1 MSRKR
6 TFTVHVNIDDMTA
19 MLAGLDGPS
28 EKSDWLDG
36 YMVGVHGHPSR
47 ETWSQPKR
55 MGYDFGAKHFAEV
68 EEFRAEQKRKSDL
81 AEAAKNAQK
90 YPEGTHGLPTGTGSG
105 NPAGDPIQQSNNPLI
120 QETIKPTN
128 EQPKR
133 TRQAAFIPPSE
144 AEWVAYCTSTW
155 PDWSAITSAESWAY
169 YEALRPPWKGFS
181 DWRKVARTA
190 HGKARDWGQ
199 LQPKG
204 SNPQAQKPDWVIRKL
219 AELQQKLDSAERQ
232 LRRDIADKG
241 VDSHSA
247 GLSRKQIES
256 IKEEMGAL

>member
-105 NPAGDPIQQSNNPLI
+105 DPAGDPIQQSNNPLI
-120 QETIKPTN
+120 QQSKEPTTKKP
-128 EQPKR
+128 R
-133 TRQAAFIPPSE
+133 FVPPTE
-144 AEWVAYCTSTW
+144 AEATEYASQIGFTEVKKWMG
-155 PDWSAITSAESWAY
+155 Y
-169 YEALRPPWKGFS
+169 YEANGWKAGKTKMV
-181 DWRKVARTA
+181 DWRGAMRYWLPKDGAAGAAPTPPSIQEWMQEGQAVATSNTTRNGATWPRDLCSA
-190 HGKARDWGQ
+190 AYYQCSSSSWRGITDWRGKLRAECLRWVGNENGRAR
-199 LQPKG
+199 
-204 SNPQAQKPDWVIRKL
+204 
-219 AELQQKLDSAERQ
+219 
-232 LRRDIADKG
+232 
-241 VDSHSA
+241 
-247 GLSRKQIES
+247 
-256 IKEEMGAL
+256 

>member
-90 YPEGTHGLPTGTGSG
+90 NPEGTHGVPTGTGSG

-120 QETIKPTN
+120 Q
-128 EQPKR
+128 QPKEPENQR
-133 TRQAAFIPPSE
+133 SRFVPPTLDE
-144 AEWVAYCTSTW
+144 LIAYAKEVGLSDPQRW
-155 PDWSAITSAESWAY
+155 MDHYVSNGWKVGKSKMVDWKACVRNWA
-169 YEALRPPWKGFS
+169 RS
-181 DWRKVARTA
+181 SN
-190 HGKARDWGQ
+190 
-199 LQPKG
+199 QPK
-204 SNPQAQKPDWVIRKL
+204 PQAQKPEWVIKRIEELRAKL
-219 AELQQKLDSAERQ
+219 ATAERQ
-232 LRRDIADKG
+232 YRRDSNERGAESQTAK
-241 VDSHSA
+241 
-247 GLSRKQIES
+247 LSKIEMDR
-256 IKEEMGAL
+256 IKKEIDAL

>member
-28 EKSDWLDG
+28 EKADWLDG

-90 YPEGTHGLPTGTGSG
+90 NPEGTHGLPTGTGSG

-120 QETIKPTN
+120 QQPKEPTSQRSRFVPPTLDELIAFSKEIGFQDWQKWMDHYLSNGWKVGPNKMKDWKATVRKWNRSPLPQSGFGRPAPKLNGFTADYHN
-128 EQPKR
+128 EQR
-133 TRQAAFIPPSE
+133 
-144 AEWVAYCTSTW
+144 
-155 PDWSAITSAESWAY
+155 ITNA
-169 YEALRPPWKGFS
+169 
-181 DWRKVARTA
+181 D
-190 HGKARDWGQ
+190 
-199 LQPKG
+199 G
-204 SNPQAQKPDWVIRKL
+204 SF
-219 AELQQKLDSAERQ
+219 
-232 LRRDIADKG
+232 
-241 VDSHSA
+241 
-247 GLSRKQIES
+247 
-256 IKEEMGAL
+256 

>member
-28 EKSDWLDG
+28 EKADWLDG

-90 YPEGTHGLPTGTGSG
+90 NPEGTHGLPTGTGSG

-133 TRQAAFIPPSE
+133 TRQAAFVPPTIEQVREHAQKIGVTDPDKFHSYH
-144 AEWVAYCTSTW
+144 ASRGWV
-155 PDWSAITSAESWAY
+155 
-169 YEALRPPWKGFS
+169 
-181 DWRKVARTA
+181 V
-190 HGKARDWGQ
+190 GKAPMKSWQHAMQTWLGNQATFSRQAGFAPA
-199 LQPKG
+199 QP
-204 SNPQAQKPDWVIRKL
+204 PRPAVAFDP
-219 AELQQKLDSAERQ
+219 A
-232 LRRDIADKG
+232 RRTPMFETRPAT
-241 VDSHSA
+241 
-247 GLSRKQIES
+247 
-256 IKEEMGAL
+256 